1 MKIVFPVIL
10 LSILLFILLTITG
23 SAQLTFAQS
32 GSDNTIPNPLVLT
45 DEQGE
50 YPLGL
55 HLEYLEDPTGQLT
68 IDDVA
73 GPAYA
78 DQFTPS
84 QSEWPNFGLT
94 NSIYWLRFQ
103 VDNQAAQNTVWLLE
117 QQKSSFRSLAFYTPS
132 VTGAGFVETESGH
145 LRPFSTREIPHRNVV
160 FKLPVPPGTTETFYM
175 RANASGML
183 LSLVIWS
190 SVAFAP
196 KTQFEYLWLGLYL
209 GSLCIIAIYNLFLF
223 LSLRDRNYLYYM
235 LYVGCL
241 LLNHAAREGLASQF
255 LWPENIRVPALVF
268 ALLATLALFKFTT
281 LFLSTHTQIPRLHP
295 VFKVMMI
302 LLGGLALV
310 IVELKATPA
319 TVRLWLLLT
328 ALSYILMLLAAFI
341 TWRQGYRPAR
351 YYLLAWSF
359 PFVVAILSII
369 NFFLEI
375 PLLSNQLRLGHIYQV
390 SLLLMASLLS
400 FALAD
405 RINIFKQEREVAQ
418 VALLQA
424 SQENER
430 LVQEQNVLLEEQ
442 VAERTAELSQAKEAA
457 ESANQA
463 KSHFLASMSH
473 ELRTPL
479 NGILGYA
486 QILKRHPV
494 LPQEQL
500 HGLNIIESSGKHL
513 LMLINDVLDLAK
525 VESGTIDLYQTDF
538 HLPIFLNSVGEL
550 IRIRAD
556 HKGLTFRLEDT
567 PAGAESLPTYVH
579 GDERRLRQVLLN
591 LLGNAVK
598 FTEHGHVT
606 LKVAA
611 SHPSPLPLGVSPHPS
626 PYPSGEGVFLHFEVR
641 DTGIGITPEDIHAI
655 FEPFK
660 QAGQMRQ
667 RVKGTGLGLAI
678 SRHLIQVMGASLHVE
693 STLGQGSRFW
703 FDLPIGVAAATGPT
717 TPERAQRIVGISGKA
732 GLVLI
737 VDDNLENRAVLVD
750 LLTPLDFQ
758 TIEADNGRAAL
769 AQATAQ
775 QPDLIITDLVMPEM
789 DGFELIQKIRQ
800 TASLQHTPI
809 IAASASVYE
818 RDQQKS
824 LTLGSDAFL
833 PKPIEAKRL
842 FDLLQRLLPIEW
854 VYQDAKF
861 EAEREEEATAIVLP
875 LVDTLKILLDCAES
889 GDIRSL
895 LNHLDDLE
903 RADAQFNPFVTQ
915 FRQLARSFK
924 MNRIRALLEEYL
936 GE

>member
-1 MKIVFPVIL
+1 M
-10 LSILLFILLTITG
+10 
-23 SAQLTFAQS
+23 
-32 GSDNTIPNPLVLT
+32 
-45 DEQGE
+45 
-50 YPLGL
+50 
-55 HLEYLEDPTGQLT
+55 
-68 IDDVA
+68 
-73 GPAYA
+73 
-78 DQFTPS
+78 
-84 QSEWPNFGLT
+84 
-94 NSIYWLRFQ
+94 
-103 VDNQAAQNTVWLLE
+103 
-117 QQKSSFRSLAFYTPS
+117 
-132 VTGAGFVETESGH
+132 
-145 LRPFSTREIPHRNVV
+145 
-160 FKLPVPPGTTETFYM
+160 
-175 RANASGML
+175 
-183 LSLVIWS
+183 
-190 SVAFAP
+190 
-196 KTQFEYLWLGLYL
+196 WLGLYL
-209 GSLCIIAIYNLFLF
+209 GSLFVITIYNFFLF
-223 LSLRDRNYLYYM
+223 VSLRDRSYLYYV
-235 LYVGCL
+235 LYIGGAL
-241 LLNHAAREGLASQF
+241 FYHAARQGLASQF
-255 LWPENIRVPALVF
+255 LWPETIRVRISLIS
-268 ALLATLALFKFTT
+268 LLSILAQVKFTT
-281 LFLSTHTQIPRLHP
+281 LFLSTRTQTPRLHT
-295 VFKVMMI
+295 VFKVMMT

-310 IVELKATPA
+310 TVALRTTTRIPA
-319 TVRLWLLLT
+319 AILGAWLLLV
-328 ALSYILMLLAAFI
+328 ALSAILMLLAGFI

-359 PFVVAILSII
+359 LLLVIVLSV
-369 NFFLEI
+369 FDFLVKI
-375 PLLSNQLRLGHIYQV
+375 PLLTRLLRLGYIHQV
-390 SLLLMASLLS
+390 GVLLMATLIS

-430 LVQEQNVLLEEQ
+430 LVQEQNMLLEQQ

-567 PAGAESLPTYVH
+567 PTGAESLPTYVH

-598 FTEHGHVT
+598 FTVHGHVT
-606 LKVAA
+606 LKVTA
-611 SHPSPLPLGVSPHPS
+611 PHPS

-655 FEPFK
+655 FDPFK

-667 RVKGTGLGLAI
+667 RVQGTGLGLAI
-678 SRHLIQVMGASLHVE
+678 SRNLIQIMGGTLHVE

-703 FDLPIGVAAATGPT
+703 FDLPIGVAAATGAT
-717 TPERAQRIVGISGKA
+717 TPERAQTIVGISGKA

-758 TIEADNGRAAL
+758 TIEANNGRAAL

-775 QPDLIITDLVMPEM
+775 QPDLIITDLVMPTM

-833 PKPIEAKRL
+833 PKPIEAEQL

-854 VYQDAKF
+854 VYQEAEF
-861 EAEREEEATAIVLP
+861 EAEREEEAAAIVLP
-875 LVDTLKILLDCAES
+875 SVDTLKILLDCASS

-903 RADAQFNPFVTQ
+903 RADAQFNPFVTP